1 MNTTKA
7 NLNQE
12 RQRYFEMLENNQQV
26 KEKLEDNRKR
36 YRDLVAVCKPI
47 SVNKLNG
54 KNSRS
59 KISVP
64 SSIRGEMEV

>member
-1 MNTTKA
+1 
-7 NLNQE
+7 
-12 RQRYFEMLENNQQV
+12 MLENNQQV

-64 SSIRGEMEV
+64 SSIRGEMEL